1 MTIDYTELGPERLVD
16 QGVGPHN
23 VESAHRLIHALLT
36 DDPVRDWCDLIAFY
50 RHPNAGEPGPGAYE
64 VWSRRGMVRFRRVAA
79 PGGGLDFEVIEVVG
93 RNPVENH
100 DHHALRT
107 LEEEKQAAAASG
119 ADPEDGNRRFI
130 AAEHQSYPFGYE
142 RIAQLFDSPNAPT
155 LALSSNDWTLGLQH
169 GQHGALH
176 VRQARAPL
184 WLIGP
189 GVKGGEH
196 DLAVRSIDIAPTAL
210 AALGFPRIDGRDA
223 TGRTSS
229 ERGVPPD
236 VLLAR
241 QDGRV
246 VEEVLD
252 ASGRRPKHLYILLL
266 DGLHPT
272 ALEELLRD
280 RPELYPNIAGLRERA
295 AVFGSGS
302 IVNFPSITWPS
313 HTAIGTGTW
322 CGHHDVVNPSYYL
335 RERREMVSPQGQQVE
350 TEGFSSGDVESLY
363 EAFARVRGDGCVTAA
378 IHAPF
383 GRGADHAVLEG
394 RNLGDKARLKA
405 LTAELRRDESPRW
418 MDDGNEGAVRE
429 SMLDSRGMAQVIE
442 LFERDDLP
450 SPDFV
455 YHELIITD
463 GVGHDYGP
471 HSAGLGDALAES
483 DKRIGRVLDLLE
495 AHGRLEDTLF
505 VLTADHGMAPQDKAL
520 AANSARHA
528 KDLGFA
534 CAVDESMIWLFD
546 LRVETERAADG
557 RTGRVVVFENDRD
570 ATGER
575 PAVSGARVR
584 VTHERNGVVVEE
596 LATGTT
602 LAGGAFGFAT
612 PATVP
617 SSEIFVQISHE
628 GFNPRRLTLSG
639 GVQALDLRS
648 RLYS

>member
-1 MTIDYTELGPERLVD
+1 MRDFELGPERLVD

-36 DDPVRDWCDLIAFY
+36 EEPVRDWCDLVALY
-50 RHPNAGEPGPGAYE
+50 RHADAGAPGPGAYE
-64 VWSRRGMVRFRRVAA
+64 VWSRRGMVRFRRVARPA
-79 PGGGLDFEVIEVVG
+79 GGLDFEVIEVVG
-93 RNPVENH
+93 RNPIEN
-100 DHHALRT
+100 DDPHALRT
-107 LEEEKQAAAASG
+107 LEAEKRAAAASG
-119 ADPEDGNRRFI
+119 ADPHDGHRRFI
-130 AAEHQSYPFGYE
+130 ASDHQSYPFGYE

-155 LALSSNDWTLGLQH
+155 IALSSNDWTLGLQH

-189 GVKGGEH
+189 GVKPGSH
-196 DLAVRSIDIAPTAL
+196 PLAARSIDIAPTVL
-210 AALGFPRIDGRDA
+210 AALGFPYIDGRDA

-246 VEEVLD
+246 IEEVLD
-252 ASGRRPKHLYILLL
+252 PAGRRPKHLYILLL

-280 RPELYPNIAGLRERA
+280 RPDRYPNILGLGERA
-295 AVFGSGS
+295 AVFESGS

-313 HTAIGTGTW
+313 HTAIGTGSW

-335 RERREMVSPQGQQVE
+335 REKREMVSPQGQQVHTE
-350 TEGFSSGDVESLY
+350 TFSNPEVESLY
-363 EAFARVRGDGCVTAA
+363 EAFVRVRGDGCITAA

-383 GRGADHAVLEG
+383 GRGAQHAVLEG

-405 LTAELRRDESPRW
+405 LTAELRRDESARW
-418 MDDGNEGAVRE
+418 MDDGNEHAVRE
-429 SMLDSRGMAQVIE
+429 SMLDSRGVAQVIH
-442 LFERDDLP
+442 LFECDDVP

-471 HSAGLGDALAES
+471 HSDGLADALAET
-483 DKRIGRVLDLLE
+483 DARIGRVLDLLE
-495 AHGRLEDTLF
+495 AQGRLADTLF

-528 KDLGFA
+528 KERGFA
-534 CAVDESMIWLFD
+534 CVVDESMVWLLD
-546 LRVETERAADG
+546 LRVDVERAADG
-557 RTGRVVVFENDRD
+557 RTGHVVVRENDRD

-575 PAVSGARVR
+575 PEVAGARVR
-584 VTHERNGVVVEE
+584 VTHERGGVVREV
-596 LATGTT
+596 LAEGTT
-602 LAGGAFGFAT
+602 VAGGAYGFAT

-617 SSEIFVQISHE
+617 SSEIFVEISHPAH
-628 GFNPRRLTLSG
+628 NPRRLRLD
-639 GVQALDLRS
+639 GVCEVLDLRQT
-648 RLYS
+648 LYG